1 MKSLDSAVVYWDVA
15 ILQKATERHADE
27 QRSTD
32 RSPKTAAPTSTR
44 RSPSRASGHPHDPA
58 RQGPYVLVLT
68 KVLFMREAAERKIW
82 TSSLVWPTH
91 TARSFGAPG
100 RPFPPACAHGAG

>member
-1 MKSLDSAVVYWDVA
+1 M
-15 ILQKATERHADE
+15 
-27 QRSTD
+27 
-32 RSPKTAAPTSTR
+32 
-44 RSPSRASGHPHDPA
+44 
-58 RQGPYVLVLT
+58 LVLT